1 MVSDSVCGDEGA
13 TMVRD
18 SLRGYLSLASGLSEV
33 TATRARAAA
42 RALVE
47 QGEATAGQVS
57 SLAEDLVSTSRRN
70 RESLSLLVRHEVD
83 QAVRRLGFAPAADND
98 ELTRRV
104 RQLERTVR
112 ELQAELR
119 KSGAD
124 AGPSSDGQSSARR
137 TSPSGAKRAAKAG
150 SKSTPSKS
158 TPSKSTPSRARGAGK
173 STAAARK
180 SSTARKSAT
189 GSRGATK
196 TTRAKKRT

>member
-1 MVSDSVCGDEGA
+1 
-13 TMVRD
+13 MVRE
-18 SLRGYLSLASGLSEV
+18 SVRGYLALASGLSEV

-57 SLAEDLVSTSRRN
+57 ALAEDLVATSRRN
-70 RESLSLLVRHEVD
+70 RESLALLVRHEAD

-119 KSGAD
+119 KAETTAASTPDRQRPPGRPAAGGARKT
-124 AGPSSDGQSSARR
+124 SATR
-137 TSPSGAKRAAKAG
+137 
-150 SKSTPSKS
+150 KSTTRAKKS
-158 TPSKSTPSRARGAGK
+158 TATAGKPTTRTKK

-180 SSTARKSAT
+180 PTTSTRKSAT
-189 GSRGATK
+189 AGKSTAANKRTVKRGAAK
-196 TTRAKKRT
+196 TSRAKKRT